1 MYREMEGSSWRRLA
15 FLASISLH
23 FVLDLCLIQLNLA
36 LSRFH
41 IFDLCFICLFDMILF
56 PGLSGDSKNTNKAES
71 HTSSS
76 RTGTKVILVLLG
88 FVAVAM
94 FSFFLYKLWQKKKR
108 DEQYARLLKLFEEDD
123 ELEVELGL
131 RD

>member
-1 MYREMEGSSWRRLA
+1 MRETSTSGLSWRHLV
-15 FLASISLH
+15 FFTSSVLH
-23 FVLDLCLIQLNLA
+23 FVL
-36 LSRFH
+36 
-41 IFDLCFICLFDMILF
+41 
-56 PGLSGDSKNTNKAES
+56 GLSGDTNTTNKEVKTES
-71 HTSSS
+71 HNTSS
-76 RTGTKVILVLLG
+76 RRGAKVILILVG

>member
-1 MYREMEGSSWRRLA
+1 MRGISASGLPWWHLLL
-15 FLASISLH
+15 FASI
-23 FVLDLCLIQLNLA
+23 CLQFFLGI
-36 LSRFH
+36 
-41 IFDLCFICLFDMILF
+41 
-56 PGLSGDSKNTNKAES
+56 SGDSKSSNTGAKAET

-76 RTGTKVILVLLG
+76 KTGTKVFLILVG
-88 FVAVAM
+88 FGAVAG

>member
-1 MYREMEGSSWRRLA
+1 
-15 FLASISLH
+15 
-23 FVLDLCLIQLNLA
+23 
-36 LSRFH
+36 
-41 IFDLCFICLFDMILF
+41 
-56 PGLSGDSKNTNKAES
+56 LSGDSKNTNTGVKTES

-76 RTGTKVILVLLG
+76 RRGAKVSLILVG